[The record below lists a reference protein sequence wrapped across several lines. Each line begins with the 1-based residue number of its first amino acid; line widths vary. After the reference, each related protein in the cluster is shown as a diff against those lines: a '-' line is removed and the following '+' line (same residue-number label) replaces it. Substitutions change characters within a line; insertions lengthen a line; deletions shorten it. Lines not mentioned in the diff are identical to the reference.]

1 MKLRHYTH
9 VLAAAAIFFIVLS
22 AYGTWYAKVG
32 KESATAISLAA
43 DIQTKKQ
50 SGARVEEAKQELE
63 RAMNDEAA
71 IKGYF
76 VDTSDV
82 VPFLESLQTIGQ
94 RLGTKVTV
102 ESVSA
107 QPAKPHTV
115 LQLALKVTGPFSSV
129 EKTLGAIEYQAHDTT
144 VTNVTFD
151 TPPGGD
157 AQWTAAVTLRIGTVD
172 TASSSPKKP

>member
-1 MKLRHYTH
+1 
-9 VLAAAAIFFIVLS
+9 
-22 AYGTWYAKVG
+22 
-32 KESATAISLAA
+32 
-43 DIQTKKQ
+43 
-50 SGARVEEAKQELE
+50 VEEAKQELE

-71 IKGYF
+71 IKEYF

-94 RLGTKVTV
+94 RLGTKVVV

-115 LQLALKVTGPFSSV
+115 LQLALKITGPFSSV

-144 VTNVTFD
+144 VTNITFD
-151 TPPGGD
+151 TPPGAA
-157 AQWTAAVTLRIGTVD
+157 AQWTAAVTLRIGTTDVAA
-172 TASSSPKKP
+172 ASSKKP